1 MKRFHHDHN
10 PEKRSQIGHLILVLH
25 FPAVH
30 SLKEKRQI
38 LSSLISKIRERYPVS
53 AAETG
58 YQDLWQRSAVEV
70 VMVSVDSNLP
80 ERIFGKIIE
89 QVSSFPEVELLDS
102 HQESL

>member
-1 MKRFHHDHN
+1 M
-10 PEKRSQIGHLILVLH
+10 
-25 FPAVH
+25 
-30 SLKEKRQI
+30 
-38 LSSLISKIRERYPVS
+38 S